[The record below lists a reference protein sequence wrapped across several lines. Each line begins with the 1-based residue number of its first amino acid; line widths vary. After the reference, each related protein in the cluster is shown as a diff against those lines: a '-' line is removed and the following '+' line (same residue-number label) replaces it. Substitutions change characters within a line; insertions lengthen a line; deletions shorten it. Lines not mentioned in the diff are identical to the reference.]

1 MKKVIGK
8 EKTCAKKPRKK
19 RWSKDD
25 TELFLLSLPTLLWF
39 LIFSYLPMFGV
50 IIAFKVYKLSPGGHG
65 FIYNLLHSEWA
76 GIGNFKYF
84 FTSNSFTMLLRNTI
98 LYNIAFIIISAS
110 VAVGGALMLSNMRNK
125 RGSKV
130 YQTMMFLP
138 YFMSWVVISYFVY
151 ALLTPERGYINGIIT
166 ALGGERIMW
175 YQESKYWPF
184 ILVFLN
190 TWKGMGYGMVLY
202 LASIT
207 GIDPSL
213 YEAAVMDGATKS
225 QQARHITLPAI
236 KPVFI
241 MMLIL
246 DCGKIFNSDF
256 GLFYQVT
263 GQLPAS
269 LYTWLIFIP
278 MVFNGGMLASYV
290 VVNNILKL
298 NNSIWA
304 LILPLACSAFSVTI
318 CRTFFRTTVPDSII
332 ESAKIDGAGQFRIWS
347 QIVLPIS
354 KPVMATI
361 GMFAAFGYWNDW
373 FQASL
378 YIQDPKLQT
387 LQSLLNQMQKNIE
400 YIANNPYGGLSMQE
414 YKLNMPTESVR
425 MAIAIVIIVP
435 IACTYPFFQKY
446 FISGLTIGSVKE

>member
-1 MKKVIGK
+1 MAKQDKSGQSLNQI
-8 EKTCAKKPRKK
+8 KT
-19 RWSKDD
+19 S
-25 TELFLLSLPTLLWF
+25 TNIVFNIVF
-39 LIFSYLPMFGV
+39 LILAVMCVIPLLFVFSISITDEEAIRQNGYQLVPQ
-50 IIAFKVYKLSPGGHG
+50 ALSNAAYE
-65 FIYNLLHSEWA
+65 FLWNERL
-76 GIGNFKYF
+76 
-84 FTSNSFTMLLRNTI
+84 TI
-98 LYNIAFIIISAS
+98 LRAAFMSVLVTIVGTIISIA
-110 VAVGGALMLSNMRNK
+110 
-125 RGSKV
+125 
-130 YQTMMFLP
+130 
-138 YFMSWVVISYFVY
+138 
-151 ALLTPERGYINGIIT
+151 
-166 ALGGERIMW
+166 
-175 YQESKYWPF
+175 
-184 ILVFLN
+184 LN
-190 TWKGMGYGMVLY
+190 TSMGYVV
-202 LASIT
+202 SR
-207 GIDPSL
+207 
-213 YEAAVMDGATKS
+213 
-225 QQARHITLPAI
+225 RHFKL
-236 KPVFI
+236 K
-241 MMLIL
+241 
-246 DCGKIFNSDF
+246 K
-256 GLFYQVT
+256 
-263 GQLPAS
+263 

-290 VVNNILKL
+290 VVSNILGL

-304 LILPLACSAFSVTI
+304 LILPLACSLFSVTI

-378 YIQDPKLQT
+378 YIQDTKLQT

-414 YKLNMPTESVR
+414 YKLSMPTESVR

>member
-1 MKKVIGK
+1 MSKKEQSGQSLNQI
-8 EKTCAKKPRKK
+8 KT
-19 RWSKDD
+19 S
-25 TELFLLSLPTLLWF
+25 TNI
-39 LIFSYLPMFGV
+39 IF
-50 IIAFKVYKLSPGGHG
+50 
-65 FIYNLLHSEWA
+65 N
-76 GIGNFKYF
+76 
-84 FTSNSFTMLLRNTI
+84 
-98 LYNIAFIIISAS
+98 
-110 VAVGGALMLSNMRNK
+110 
-125 RGSKV
+125 
-130 YQTMMFLP
+130 
-138 YFMSWVVISYFVY
+138 
-151 ALLTPERGYINGIIT
+151 
-166 ALGGERIMW
+166 
-175 YQESKYWPF
+175 
-184 ILVFLN
+184 LVFLILAIMCVIPLLFVFSISITDEEVLRTNGYQLFPQVLSASAYEFLWNERMTILRAAFMSMAVTVIGTVISIALN
-190 TWKGMGYGMVLY
+190 TSMGYVVSRRTFKL
-202 LASIT
+202 
-207 GIDPSL
+207 
-213 YEAAVMDGATKS
+213 K
-225 QQARHITLPAI
+225 
-236 KPVFI
+236 K
-241 MMLIL
+241 
-246 DCGKIFNSDF
+246 
-256 GLFYQVT
+256 
-263 GQLPAS
+263 

-298 NNSIWA
+298 NNKIWA